1 MSRQYINA
9 VYYPNWRV
17 YKGLPPSALQ
27 VKCITHIYY
36 AFVGYVTAKRLPIRS
51 YVCSR
56 DRQAE
61 TLTANP
67 PAPESPRAVRSRYV
81 PVSRTTSKTECDE
94 HVIIANATPRQLN
107 DEWADLKID
116 VDGVKGCIAAVAQIK
131 RNNPG
136 IKTVVTFGGGEGS
149 GPFPTLAASSRA
161 RSTFAAQ
168 ARNFVDTHG
177 FDGVD
182 IDWEQPSNDAQG
194 RDYLALM
201 QALRDALPSPRY
213 VLATALPCGQ
223 WALRHIPLE
232 PLAPLID
239 YLNLMSY
246 DFSGPWTPAAGH
258 QAQLRPPP
266 PPGCPQPPPPSG
278 QAGVSYL
285 VAHGVHPAK
294 VALGIPAY
302 ARCFAGARGPGDAYS
317 AASEVDYRDL
327 PADAVDGLA
336 RVDEEA
342 GAACYVDGGDNGKGF
357 VSLDTP
363 DTVRLKARYARTNRL
378 AGLFYWQGVGDVDTP
393 GRSLVAAGW
402 QELRAPY
409 SD

>member
-1 MSRQYINA
+1 MLPATHISRPVFSYLSFLTFKPFTPRTGHNSSSSNMSRQYINA

-36 AFVGYVTAKRLPIRS
+36 AFVGVT
-51 YVCSR
+51 
-56 DRQAE
+56 
-61 TLTANP
+61 
-67 PAPESPRAVRSRYV
+67 ESG
-81 PVSRTTSKTECDE
+81 K
-94 HVIIANATPRQLN
+94 IKLN

>member
-1 MSRQYINA
+1 MPRQYINA

-17 YKGLPPSALQ
+17 YKDLPPSALQ

-36 AFVGYVTAKRLPIRS
+36 AFVGVT
-51 YVCSR
+51 
-56 DRQAE
+56 
-61 TLTANP
+61 
-67 PAPESPRAVRSRYV
+67 ESG
-81 PVSRTTSKTECDE
+81 K
-94 HVIIANATPRQLN
+94 IKLN
-107 DEWADLKID
+107 DEWADLGID
-116 VDGVKGCIAAVAQIK
+116 VDGVNGCIAAVAQIK
-131 RNNPG
+131 RDNPG
-136 IKTVVTFGGGEGS
+136 IKTIATFGGGEGS
-149 GPFPTLAASSRA
+149 GPFPALAASSRA

-182 IDWEQPSNDAQG
+182 IDWEQPANDAQG

-201 QALRDALPSPRY
+201 HALRDTLPAPRY

-223 WALRHIPLE
+223 WALRHIPLAH
-232 PLAPLID
+232 LAPLID

-258 QAQLRPPP
+258 QAQLRAPPP
-266 PPGCPQPPPPSG
+266 LPLPPSDLQQQQQQQQPSG

-285 VAHGVHPAK
+285 IAHGVHPSK

-317 AASEVDYRDL
+317 AATEVDYRDL
-327 PADAVDGLA
+327 AADAVDGLA

-342 GAACYVDGGDNGKGF
+342 GAACYVDENDGGGGNNMGF

-363 DTVRLKARYARTNRL
+363 ETVRLKARYARANRL